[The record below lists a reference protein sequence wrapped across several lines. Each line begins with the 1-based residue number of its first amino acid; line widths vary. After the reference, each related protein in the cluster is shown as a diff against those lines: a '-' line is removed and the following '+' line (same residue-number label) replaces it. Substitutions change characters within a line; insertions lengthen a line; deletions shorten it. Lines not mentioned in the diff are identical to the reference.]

1 MDLSNVITKEVIPVK
16 KVFKAKSA
24 KPRARPRLIPSQ
36 TPPSRVTF
44 REWTRLTS
52 SKASIEMEEAKRE
65 ERENCGG
72 CEKKVKKP
80 AAVCSLCHRR
90 FCRDCKYFQE
100 AVPLEK
106 HKANSIPESAFS
118 RNDYEK
124 KILIDYLEKKQWTL
138 AHEFKKKLKEMQA
151 RRWKYKDAASSLVT
165 LKPSDPVCRKCF
177 DTVWGDMLYRYRE
190 SLNSAVPDAVKRRP
204 KCWFG
209 RECTAQAR
217 DLDHAKKYNHIC
229 EKK

>member
-1 MDLSNVITKEVIPVK
+1 MDLNNMITKEVVPRK
-16 KVFKAKSA
+16 KVFKAKS
-24 KPRARPRLIPSQ
+24 KSRARLRLIQSQ
-36 TPPSRVTF
+36 AAPSRMTF
-44 REWTRLTS
+44 GEWTKLTS
-52 SKASIEMEEAKRE
+52 SKASIEMEKTKRE
-65 ERENCGG
+65 EREKCGG
-72 CEKKVKKP
+72 CEKKIKKS

-100 AVPLEK
+100 VVPIEK
-106 HKANSIPESAFS
+106 HKASSIPETAFG

-124 KILIDYLEKKQWTL
+124 KILIDYLEKKQWNL
-138 AHEFKKKLKEMQA
+138 VYEFKKKLKEMQTKK
-151 RRWKYKDAASSLVT
+151 WKYKDATNSLVT
-165 LKPSDPVCRKCF
+165 LKVSDTVCKKCF
-177 DTVWGDMLYRYRE
+177 DIIWGDMLYRYRE
-190 SLNSAVPDAVKRRP
+190 SLNSAMPETVKKRP